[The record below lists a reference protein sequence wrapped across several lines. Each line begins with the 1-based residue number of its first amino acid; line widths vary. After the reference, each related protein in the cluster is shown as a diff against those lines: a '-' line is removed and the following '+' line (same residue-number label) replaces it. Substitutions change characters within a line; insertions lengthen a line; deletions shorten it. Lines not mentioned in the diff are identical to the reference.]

1 MPAVGKGVGENG
13 ARAGAVAKAG
23 REQERGRMRCGTA
36 RRLPSRARA
45 KETITRCL
53 TRVCGGGGVRR
64 WAFCAS
70 TPPPGV
76 CGARGGGFFPPKIP
90 PGRPPPRLPPAAPT
104 PPTLMLSGCPP
115 P

>member
-53 TRVCGGGGVRR
+53 TRVCGGGGGASVGFLCQHPPSRR
-64 WAFCAS
+64 LWGTGWRFLPPQD
-70 TPPPGV
+70 TP
-76 CGARGGGFFPPKIP
+76 
-90 PGRPPPRLPPAAPT
+90 RPPPT
-104 PPTLMLSGCPP
+104 
-115 P
+115 